1 MWCHFFLTQKVNST
15 DTYHI
20 RNFYGATRAQTTIS
34 SRQTRWNDA
43 RMANG
48 ARRRWRQ
55 RHPTITKLRIE
66 NVHLESRHKTCE
78 HKKRRYVWIMEC
90 SIGWLMCL
98 FVRLHLKWSIRCPH
112 KPFMAARFFFLQ
124 IRFKRTPD
132 KCCKHF
138 FYDASAMFFIFSH
151 KTQYFCFEV
160 IARLIKIL
168 FFSIESCALYWIGSK
183 DYH

>member
-1 MWCHFFLTQKVNST
+1 MWCHFFLTQKVKST

-112 KPFMAARFFFLQ
+112 KPFMVARFFFFFKYASSEHQINAVSIFFTTRLQ
-124 IRFKRTPD
+124 CFS
-132 KCCKHF
+132 F
-138 FYDASAMFFIFSH
+138 FHTKPNIFAS
-151 KTQYFCFEV
+151 
-160 IARLIKIL
+160 R
-168 FFSIESCALYWIGSK
+168 
-183 DYH
+183 